1 MAIKSRF
8 NKTRRPLTPKQR
20 WMQFIMAA
28 VFAAIAT
35 YLTMCTGDT
44 KLGRKVEEQ
53 PAASTPAPAGTQ
65 GARGAAEAL
74 R

>member
-1 MAIKSRF
+1 MAIKSRI
-8 NKTRRPLTPKQR
+8 NKQRRPLTPKQR
-20 WMQFIMAA
+20 RMQFIMAA

-44 KLGRKVEEQ
+44 KLGRKTEEQ
-53 PAASTPAPAGTQ
+53 PAASTPAPANPQ
-65 GARGAAEAL
+65 ASQFSSDEL